1 MGDEGKSSE
10 TDSFTSAMT
19 LNQTGLA
26 QVPPRF
32 VLPSSERPGRS
43 LLLNPSTTTTI
54 TPLPIID
61 ISSLHNPSLRPR
73 VIEEIRVACEDL
85 GFFQVI
91 NHGIPSMYANDAIDA
106 ATEFFNL
113 PSEEKMH
120 LASTDVRKPVRYGT
134 GLNHIED
141 KVHFWRD
148 FIKHYCHPISTW
160 IHLWPSNPSSYKEKM
175 GNYAKAVQALQE
187 QLKEA
192 VLQSLGLKAD
202 YLHEDFEKGTQV
214 MVVNCYPA
222 CPEPDLALGM
232 PPHSDYGSL
241 TILTQSQP
249 GFEIMDKNNNW
260 RPVPVI
266 EGAAAL
272 LVLLGDQM
280 EVISNGR
287 YKSVVHRATLN
298 KDRTRI
304 SIASLHSLA
313 LDKKVGPAPE
323 LIDDE
328 HPLAYNE
335 GSFESFLDHISG
347 NDARNKVR
355 YIDMLKRPE
364 TIKANCMK

>member
-19 LNQTGLA
+19 LNQTGVA

-43 LLLNPSTTTTI
+43 LLLNPSTTPTP
-54 TPLPIID
+54 TPLPVIN

-91 NHGIPSMYANDAIDA
+91 NHGIPSTYANDAIDA

-120 LASTDVRKPVRYGT
+120 LASVDVHKPIR
-134 GLNHIED
+134 
-141 KVHFWRD
+141 
-148 FIKHYCHPISTW
+148 
-160 IHLWPSNPSSYKEKM
+160 EKM

-187 QLKEA
+187 QLMEA

-241 TILTQSQP
+241 TILIQSQP

-272 LVLLGDQM
+272 LVQVGDQM

-287 YKSVVHRATLN
+287 YKSVLHRATLN
-298 KDRTRI
+298 KERTRI

-313 LDKKVGPAPE
+313 LEKKVGPAPE

-347 NDARNKVR
+347 NDARKKVR
-355 YIDMLKRPE
+355 YIDMLKRKP
-364 TIKANCMK
+364 

>member
-19 LNQTGLA
+19 LNQTGVA

-32 VLPSSERPGRS
+32 VLPPSERPGRS
-43 LLLNPSTTTTI
+43 LLLNPTTTT
-54 TPLPIID
+54 TLLPVID
-61 ISSLHNPSLRPR
+61 ISSLHNPSHRPR
-73 VIEEIRVACEDL
+73 VIEEIRVACEDF

-91 NHGIPSMYANDAIDA
+91 NHGIPSTYANDAIDA

-113 PSEEKMH
+113 PIEEKMH
-120 LASTDVRKPVRYGT
+120 LASVDVHKPVR
-134 GLNHIED
+134 
-141 KVHFWRD
+141 
-148 FIKHYCHPISTW
+148 
-160 IHLWPSNPSSYKEKM
+160 EKM

-187 QLKEA
+187 QLMEA
-192 VLQSLGLKAD
+192 VLQSLGLKAG
-202 YLHEDFEKGTQV
+202 YLREDFEKGTQV

-241 TILTQSQP
+241 TILIQSQP
-249 GFEIMDKNNNW
+249 GFEIMDKNNSW

-272 LVLLGDQM
+272 LVQVGDQM

-287 YKSVVHRATLN
+287 YKSVLHRATLN
-298 KDRTRI
+298 KERTRI

-313 LDKKVGPAPE
+313 LDKTVGPAPE

-347 NDARNKVR
+347 NDVRKKVR
-355 YIDMLKRPE
+355 YIDTLKRKP
-364 TIKANCMK
+364 